1 MHILP
6 LYAALLA
13 LLFVALSIRIIRLR
27 RSLRIALGDAG
38 NEALLRAISVHA
50 NFAEYVP
57 LCLILLFLVE
67 GQGAHPALL
76 HGLGVIL
83 LTGRFSHAFGV
94 SQANENFRFRVFG
107 MALTFTALVT
117 SAAYLLIARWLPIG
131 SV

>member
-1 MHILP
+1 MHTLS

-27 RSLRIALGDAG
+27 RNLHIALGDSG
-38 NEALLRAISVHA
+38 NETLLRAISVHA

-57 LCLILLFLVE
+57 LCLILLYLVE

-83 LTGRFSHAFGV
+83 LMGRLSHAFGV
-94 SQANENFRFRVFG
+94 SQANENFRFRVIG
-107 MALTFTALVT
+107 MALTFTTLIT
-117 SAAYLLIARWLPIG
+117 LSAYLLVACWL
-131 SV
+131 